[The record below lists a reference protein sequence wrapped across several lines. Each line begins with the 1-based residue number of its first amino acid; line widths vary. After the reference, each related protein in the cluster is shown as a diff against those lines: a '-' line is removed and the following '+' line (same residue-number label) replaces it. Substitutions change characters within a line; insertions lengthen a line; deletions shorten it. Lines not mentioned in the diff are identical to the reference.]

1 MSSFTSD
8 SFRNH
13 LGCPLC
19 VSAFI
24 SSLICDNFIAKKSV
38 SNRICG
44 REWDELSQVLFS
56 VSFSYFQFISKCVS
70 FRTVAVHRLPL
81 PQHMSREKHLRSKHT
96 HTRTHTLTHAHTHT
110 HTHSVYVMLCLLLF
124 HGNSDSTNAP
134 FIVRCLFWLFSLNS
148 ACNCDSYN
156 SGRQKYAVIGSLSGA
171 FCAIGRLC
179 SGRLSWVFEY
189 VKAVFISTALLKV
202 HLRMPY

>member
-1 MSSFTSD
+1 MRRTFPSSVLSIVLLLPVHFEVRIFPNCGRSQTSFTPA
-8 SFRNH
+8 H
-13 LGCPLC
+13 VTWEALE
-19 VSAFI
+19 V
-24 SSLICDNFIAKKSV
+24 K
-38 SNRICG
+38 
-44 REWDELSQVLFS
+44 
-56 VSFSYFQFISKCVS
+56 
-70 FRTVAVHRLPL
+70 T
-81 PQHMSREKHLRSKHT
+81 HT
-96 HTRTHTLTHAHTHT
+96 HTHTHAHARAHTHTHT